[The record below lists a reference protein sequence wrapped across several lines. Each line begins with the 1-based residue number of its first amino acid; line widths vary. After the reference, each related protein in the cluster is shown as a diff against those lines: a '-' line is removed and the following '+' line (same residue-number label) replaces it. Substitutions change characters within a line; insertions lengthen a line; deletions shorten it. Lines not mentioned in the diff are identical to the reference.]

1 MARTAKK
8 STKKVENKEVSAAI
22 KEFKASPE
30 VEGLYSFIY
39 ENGIRD
45 EAHKLMEVVLKSI
58 TPAKKRGRKK
68 ILQ

>member
-22 KEFKASPE
+22 KAFKSSEE

-39 ENGIRD
+39 ENGLRE
-45 EAHKLMEVVLKSI
+45 EARKLMEVVFKTNYSC
-58 TPAKKRGRKK
+58 
-68 ILQ
+68 